1 MGFMKPSQKP
11 AAIAQEKADIAA
23 NEVKA
28 DENKRQDDV
37 LAGRANIDNTFGGT
51 FNDDFYKKYGE
62 AFTGNYLPQLD
73 DQFKDTKQKLSYAL
87 AGRGI
92 EDSTAGIK
100 KKAQADKA
108 YNDKRLA
115 IAGESTDAVNK
126 LKTNVNNQQ
135 NAAYALN
142 ETSADPQAATNRATA
157 DVTTLAA
164 APTYSALGDAF
175 AGLLDGIGA
184 ISKGMG
190 SNVNSPIY
198 TNKWKVAN
206 TGGGGSSSVT
216 GGKG

>member
-11 AAIAQEKADIAA
+11 AAIAAEKADITA
-23 NEVKA
+23 NEVKT
-28 DENKRQDDV
+28 DEYKRQNDV
-37 LAGRANIDNTFGGT
+37 LAGRTNIDNTFGGT
-51 FNDDFYKKYGE
+51 FNDDFYKKYNDNY
-62 AFTGNYLPQLD
+62 TGNYLPQLD

-100 KKAQADKA
+100 KKAAADKA
-108 YNDKRLA
+108 YNDKKLA
-115 IAGESTDAVNK
+115 IAGEATDAVNK

-142 ETSADPQAATNRATA
+142 ETSADPSAATNRAVA

-164 APTYSALGDAF
+164 PPTYSSLGDAF
-175 AGLLDGIGA
+175 AGVLDSLGA
-184 ISKGMG
+184 ITKGMG

-198 TNKWKVAN
+198 TNKWKTASGN
-206 TGGGGSSSVT
+206 SSSVT
-216 GGKG
+216 PGKA